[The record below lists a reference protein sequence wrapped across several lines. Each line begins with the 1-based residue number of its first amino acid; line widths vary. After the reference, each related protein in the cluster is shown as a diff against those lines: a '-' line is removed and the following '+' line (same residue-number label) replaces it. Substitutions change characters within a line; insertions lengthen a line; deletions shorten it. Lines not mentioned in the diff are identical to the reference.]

1 MPFLC
6 TPRVTSP
13 GENVIPLQVTD
24 LFPHKTQSNPT
35 LTPVAKGP
43 QYIYAHS
50 RNVNETVATVV
61 NGGGDI
67 VTVAEYE
74 GISAYILATLEL
86 TDDGAGG
93 GGEAISAANANAI
106 GTALVARMEA
116 GLSITEADINAVIV
130 AEVGANNGIGEGNSL
145 TDASEVLNIV
155 SGYKQFT
162 LPAATVIDL
171 GAVDFD
177 EVGLAVVVPAAYA
190 DPADLASMYTEF
202 SNTFYISAR
211 SGQIKKATTRT
222 VNGVSAP
229 LLVVYNDDG
238 SLIN

>member
-1 MPFLC
+1 
-6 TPRVTSP
+6 
-13 GENVIPLQVTD
+13 VIPLQITD

-50 RNVNETVATVV
+50 RNINETVATEANV
-61 NGGGDI
+61 GGDQI
-67 VTVAEYE
+67 TSAEYE

-93 GGEAISAANANAI
+93 GGEAVSAANANAI
-106 GTALVARMEA
+106 GTALVARMES
-116 GLSITEADINAVIV
+116 GLSLTESDINAVIV
-130 AEVGANNGIGEGNSL
+130 AEVGANNGIGEGNTL

-162 LPAATVIDL
+162 LPAGTVIDL
-171 GAVDFD
+171 AGGDFN
-177 EVGLAVVVPAAYA
+177 EVALAGIVVAAYA
-190 DPADLASMYTEF
+190 DPADLASMYSEF

-238 SLIN
+238 TLIN